1 MELMEDFHSKFDVDE
16 MEVKNFEMKVDKV
29 YQMLEELTC
38 SDQGKVKEAEAKI
51 DKFLAETKTE
61 EARRFVKVK
70 NDRTVINRDENEA
83 SSKKANEYKEMGNQ
97 AFKEGDFRKAAE
109 LYTSALMIKDDNH
122 ILYTNRAQALIKL
135 GKHLDASHDCRKAI
149 KLKPEFIKAYI
160 HLSRA
165 LRDLGEFQEA
175 IDILERAEDISE
187 DQAKIVKKYK
197 MEMINEQKRN
207 FLELNK
213 Q

>member
-70 NDRTVINRDENEA
+70 NDRTVINKDENEA

-165 LRDLGEFQEA
+165 LRALGEFQEA